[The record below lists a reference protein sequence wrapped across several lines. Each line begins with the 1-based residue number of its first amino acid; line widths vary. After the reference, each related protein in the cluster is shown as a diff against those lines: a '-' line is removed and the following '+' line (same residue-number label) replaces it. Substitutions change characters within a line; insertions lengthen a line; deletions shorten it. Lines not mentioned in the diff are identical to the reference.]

1 MRVLRSAAQNILDFN
16 SNSDTVAPEFF
27 DSAKPSPDRKGV
39 IPRVPLVVLSL
50 YALKE
55 LAQNGVRRGPVP
67 GPFGGAR
74 RTLCASSLSRLG
86 FAARAK
92 LAVWVA

>member
-1 MRVLRSAAQNILDFN
+1 
-16 SNSDTVAPEFF
+16 
-27 DSAKPSPDRKGV
+27 
-39 IPRVPLVVLSL
+39 
-50 YALKE
+50 
-55 LAQNGVRRGPVP
+55 VRRGPVP